1 MQVKNNNLK
10 DGIDNLLKALSLEN
24 NNQELLIKIGE
35 AYLMFEKDEG
45 VDEAIVYLSSALK
58 IDENNYDCLI
68 GLAKA
73 YEKKNDVEKAV

>member
-1 MQVKNNNLK
+1 
-10 DGIDNLLKALSLEN
+10 
-24 NNQELLIKIGE
+24 
-35 AYLMFEKDEG
+35 MFEKDEG
-45 VDEAIVYLSSALK
+45 GDEAIVYLSSALK